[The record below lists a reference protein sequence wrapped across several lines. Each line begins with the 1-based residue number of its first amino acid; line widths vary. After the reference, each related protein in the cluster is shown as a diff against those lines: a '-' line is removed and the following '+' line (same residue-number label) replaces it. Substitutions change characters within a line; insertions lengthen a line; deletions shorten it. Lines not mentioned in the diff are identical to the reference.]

1 MDEIQ
6 SLINVVLKEA
16 EAITVNS
23 LESLLLFI
31 TSSKGFLM
39 QRNDQ
44 EYQNSC
50 GLEESQSIRNK

>member
-16 EAITVNS
+16 EAVTVNS

-39 QRNDQ
+39 
-44 EYQNSC
+44 
-50 GLEESQSIRNK
+50 